1 MMAAFLFI
9 IEWTCVI
16 GMAVSI
22 AFGIAAE
29 PIWFVAALA
38 CAAVGLWARW
48 LAASDQR
55 YRVTRRWVDTP

>member
-1 MMAAFLFI
+1 MIGAFLFL
-9 IEWTCVI
+9 IEWTCVV
-16 GMAVSI
+16 GMAGSI
-22 AFGIAAE
+22 VFALTSE

-55 YRVTRRWVDTP
+55 YRVVRRWVDMP